1 MARKP
6 NAQSRTMSG
15 KLRATS
21 AALLFAAIAFA
32 ISLSAAPQLH
42 AWLHKI
48 GDRTTHECAAT
59 LISSGSL
66 EDSPCEPVATE
77 PQRAP
82 GAPAFLMRNVVRA
95 IAALGSALLEHA
107 PPAHS

>member
-32 ISLSAAPQLH
+32 ISLFAAPQLH
-42 AWLHKI
+42 SWLHKI

-66 EDSPCEPVATE
+66 DDSPCELVATQ
-77 PQRAP
+77 PQSPASAPVLLTRNPPRA
-82 GAPAFLMRNVVRA
+82 LV
-95 IAALGSALLEHA
+95 ALGCSLLEHG